1 MNGYDVVVVGGRVAG
16 ASTALLLA
24 RAGVRVVL
32 LDRDRH
38 GSDTLS
44 TLGMMRG
51 GVLQLARCG
60 LLPDV
65 TAAGT
70 PPIRQVV
77 FHYADGEQ
85 VSVAIKPSAGVEALY
100 APRRYLLDR
109 LLVDAATA
117 AGVEV
122 LHETIATALLRS
134 AAGRVAG
141 VRIRS
146 RNGHSADLHAPLT
159 VGADG
164 IRSTVAR
171 QVAAPLT
178 QRGVNASAFLYRY
191 FDQLPAAGY
200 EWAYGDHA
208 AAGLIP
214 TNDATCVFVGTT
226 PARLRS
232 VRRAGAEQAFSQ
244 LLASAAPAFV
254 ERLAAATPTS
264 SMRGWGG
271 APGYLR
277 RSWGPGWALVGD
289 AGYFKDPITAH
300 GMTDALRDAEL
311 CAEAVLA
318 WHSGCEESSAFTA
331 YQRTRD
337 RLSRD
342 MINVTEAVAGYDWNL
357 DRVRHLLREVSSAMG
372 AEVDHLQALQRR
384 IDQYL

>member
-1 MNGYDVVVVGGRVAG
+1 
-16 ASTALLLA
+16 
-24 RAGVRVVL
+24 VVL
-32 LDRDRH
+32 IDRDRH

-44 TLGMMRG
+44 THGLMRG
-51 GVLQLARCG
+51 GVLQLARWG
-60 LLPDV
+60 VLPDV

-70 PPIRQVV
+70 PAIHEVV
-77 FHYADGEQ
+77 FRYADGEQ

-109 LLVDAATA
+109 LLVDAAAA
-117 AGVEV
+117 AGADV

-134 AAGRVAG
+134 PLGRVAG

-146 RNGHSADLHAPLT
+146 RNGRSADLHAPLT

-178 QRGVNASAFLYRY
+178 QTGVNASAFLYRY
-191 FDQLPAAGY
+191 FDRLPAAGY
-200 EWAYGDHA
+200 EWAYGDHS

-232 VRRAGAEQAFSQ
+232 VRRAGAEPAFSE

-254 ERLAAATPTS
+254 ERLADATPTS
-264 SMRGWGG
+264 PMRGWGG

-277 RSWGPGWALVGD
+277 QSWGPGWALIGD
-289 AGYFKDPITAH
+289 AGYFKDPITTH

-311 CAEAVLA
+311 CAEAILA
-318 WHSGCEESSAFTA
+318 RPSGCDETSALAT
-331 YQRTRD
+331 YQRMRD

-357 DRVRHLLREVSSAMG
+357 DRIRLLLREVSSAMG
-372 AEVDHLQALQRR
+372 AEVDHLQAMQRP
-384 IDQYL
+384 IDQHLSAAPPPFPAMVLGLGRCGRWGW